1 MKVFEVYR
9 NGKKVTTAG
18 LEQAGVMS
26 VNAVRGKHSLE
37 NFPSEYKDQIRNTG
51 GAEDFE
57 KEHFILSVEATLEGV
72 EKDNH
77 LTWYRGNLAAGD
89 EITIK
94 IAEADK
100 ADEARADTKTSKS
113 IF

>member
-9 NGKKVTTAG
+9 NGKKITTAG
-18 LEQAGVMS
+18 LEKPGVMS

-37 NFPSEYKDQIRNTG
+37 NFPEDYQDQVRQAG

-57 KEHFILSVEATLEGV
+57 KEHFILSVEATLEGD
-72 EKDNH
+72 ETKNH
-77 LTWYRGNLAAGD
+77 LTWYRGNLAEGD

-94 IAEADK
+94 ITEADQ
-100 ADEARADTKTSKS
+100 ADEAKADTKVSKS

>member
-18 LEQAGVMS
+18 LDQAGIMS

-37 NFPSEYKDQIRNTG
+37 NFPSDYQEQIRKTG
-51 GAEDFE
+51 GEEDFE
-57 KEHFILSVEATLEGV
+57 REHFILSVEGTLEGAQ
-72 EKDNH
+72 KNNH
-77 LTWYRGNLAAGD
+77 LTWFRGNLAEGD

-94 IAEADK
+94 ITSADK
-100 ADEARADTKTSKS
+100 ADEAKADTKVSKS